1 MTWLFDN
8 PYELLYMEMELLFT
22 LGLILCFVM
31 RVGVT
36 SESQAHFIPK
46 YLAPCM
52 AVPMALL
59 LGIYLFLPPH
69 VVPPTPP
76 MLWPLPGKLKKKLE
90 II

>member
-1 MTWLFDN
+1 MTWLLDN
-8 PYELLYMEMELLFT
+8 PYELLYMEIELLFT
-22 LGLILCFVM
+22 LGLILFFVM

-36 SESQAHFIPK
+36 SEALFIPK
-46 YLAPCM
+46 NLAPCM
-52 AVPMALL
+52 TVPMALL

-76 MLWPLPGKLKKKLE
+76 MLWPLPGQLKEKLE